1 MSLTKK
7 KECEQELTQK
17 GEVVERLQVKA
28 SNIGII
34 LSNLEKKY
42 NNSNYDEQQFF
53 KKSPSGHQ
61 LGYGNPQNK
70 KPHPK
75 IQQIPPFN
83 ASRIKKSP
91 SANDEIEIKAEDPPV
106 NESIKEDE
114 DAEKKEE
121 DEEE

>member
-1 MSLTKK
+1 M
-7 KECEQELTQK
+7 
-17 GEVVERLQVKA
+17 VERLQVKA

-42 NNSNYDEQQFF
+42 HNSNFDEQFF

-83 ASRIKKSP
+83 ASKIKKSP
-91 SANDEIEIKAEDPPV
+91 SANEDVDIKAEDPPP
-106 NESIKEDE
+106 NESIKEEED
-114 DAEKKEE
+114 DAEKKE
-121 DEEE
+121 DEE